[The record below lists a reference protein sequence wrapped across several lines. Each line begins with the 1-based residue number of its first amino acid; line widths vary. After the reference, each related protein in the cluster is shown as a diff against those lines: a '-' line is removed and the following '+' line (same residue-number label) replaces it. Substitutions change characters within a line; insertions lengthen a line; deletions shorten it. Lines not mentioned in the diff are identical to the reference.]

1 MSIQKIASL
10 TLVGSMKAQDKYLQ
24 LNRIVEFTGKL
35 QPGGNLAEPTAMP
48 VFRYPS
54 LLYGSALST
63 GSSASEQKASDQL
76 DQAQEVSADPRQ
88 LLQVWS

>member
-1 MSIQKIASL
+1 MK
-10 TLVGSMKAQDKYLQ
+10 TLEQYVP
-24 LNRIVEFTGKL
+24 LNRIVGFSDKVTTFVTL
-35 QPGGNLAEPTAMP
+35 SHVAIP

-63 GSSASEQKASDQL
+63 GSNVSDVKATDQL
-76 DQAQEVSADPRQ
+76 EDAQVVSADPTQ